1 MTKETS
7 NTDLQRY
14 NFKRNQEKAV
24 YALKGILTGFV
35 ADQKLTEMELIFLE
49 FWLSSQDSL
58 NKDGDAFDLQD
69 VLSDILSDGIVTND
83 ELTELHLLI
92 DDIIQYR
99 RKNDAGIESKI
110 NEFLGILTGIIADDN
125 VNDKEINFLSS
136 WIENNSEIYL
146 EWPIYSIAET
156 IKVIL
161 KDGNITNEEKDHL
174 SHCIKDITGIR
185 FNENGVAYGMATDFF
200 NSQEVEI
207 FHENANYCFTGE
219 FLVGTRKVVEDMA
232 IKNGAIIKK
241 DVVNNLDF
249 LVIGTL
255 ASRDWRFSSHG
266 RKIEHA
272 MKLQKDGK
280 SIMIITEN
288 SWLKHV

>member
-110 NEFLGILTGIIADDN
+110 NEFLGILTGIVADDN

>member
-7 NTDLQRY
+7 TTDLQKY
-14 NFKRNQEKAV
+14 NFKRNQEKAA
-24 YALKGILTGFV
+24 YALKGILIGLV
-35 ADQKLTEMELIFLE
+35 ADQKLNEMELTFLD

-58 NKDGDAFDLQD
+58 SKDGDAVDLQD
-69 VLSDILSDGIVTND
+69 ILSSILSDGIVTND
-83 ELTELHLLI
+83 ELKELHLLI
-92 DDIIQYR
+92 DDIIEYR
-99 RKNDAGIESKI
+99 RKNDAGVESKI
-110 NEFLGILTGIIADDN
+110 NKFTGILNGIVADDKVDDEELN
-125 VNDKEINFLSS
+125 SLSS
-136 WIENNSEIYL
+136 WIENNPEIYS

-156 IKVIL
+156 IKIIL
-161 KDGNITNEEKDHL
+161 KDGNITNEEKNHL
-174 SHCIKDITGIR
+174 SNCIKDITGVR

-219 FLVGTRKVVEDMA
+219 FLAGTRKDVESIA
-232 IKNGAIIKK
+232 IKNGATIKK
-241 DVVNNLDF
+241 NVVNNLDF

-288 SWLKHV
+288 SWLKHM